1 LRQALTANLEAG
13 IKFGAP
19 LFHGLLAEIEFRAH
33 EADRALALI
42 EKGLD
47 IAEET
52 GEHFTDAYLHRL
64 RGDVL
69 LQRDPTN
76 PAPAED
82 ALGPP
87 SPSRSSRARGPS
99 SSSPRSPSPSS
110 INRPAAPPTRTPS
123 SRPPSKAFRRRRKC
137 RRSPRLKRCSRR
149 WRETARDSGPPRVG
163 PCIRRRCRAW
173 PRSARGREP
182 LPQNAVRA
190 ENGSRFAAPA
200 ARRSGLSLRLAPGIL
215 LLANVI
221 PGRVVLE
228 LVDHAAAG
236 HSLFASIC
244 RDGRVHR
251 HRGREDQGRGA
262 AG

>member
-1 LRQALTANLEAG
+1 MIANALFIESVLESRRGDATATLRAAGATASLGQQHGMALYVAAGEFMGNWARGRLYDAGPVVSALRQALTANLEAG

-82 ALGPP
+82 ALRTAITIAKQQG
-87 SPSRSSRARGPS
+87 ARTFELLAALSLAKLHQSTG
-99 SSSPRSPSPSS
+99 
-110 INRPAAPPTRTPS
+110 RPADAH
-123 SRPPSKAFRRRRKC
+123 
-137 RRSPRLKRCSRR
+137 
-149 WRETARDSGPPRVG
+149 
-163 PCIRRRCRAW
+163 
-173 PRSARGREP
+173 
-182 LPQNAVRA
+182 AVL
-190 ENGSRFAAPA
+190 APA
-200 ARRSGLSLRLAPGIL
+200 LEGFSPTPEMPEIAEAQA
-215 LLANVI
+215 LLAA
-221 PGRVVLE
+221 L
-228 LVDHAAAG
+228 A
-236 HSLFASIC
+236 
-244 RDGRVHR
+244 
-251 HRGREDQGRGA
+251 
-262 AG
+262 